1 MVSGLAWARA
11 SPVITTQ
18 NLRYVSLPDDLAVR
32 FHDGM
37 TKANTFSHDN
47 PSAGSSLIP
56 DPKKIQ
62 QDIADLESLID
73 DFKTLHTAN
82 EQNRPAMKP

>member
-1 MVSGLAWARA
+1 MMTSPIACRGPTWITRF
-11 SPVITTQ
+11 SPVIKTQ
-18 NLRYVSLPDDLAVR
+18 NLRYVSLPDDLAVW

-56 DPKKIQ
+56 DQKEIR
-62 QDIADLESLID
+62 QDTADRESLID
-73 DFKTLHTAN
+73 DFETC
-82 EQNRPAMKP
+82 